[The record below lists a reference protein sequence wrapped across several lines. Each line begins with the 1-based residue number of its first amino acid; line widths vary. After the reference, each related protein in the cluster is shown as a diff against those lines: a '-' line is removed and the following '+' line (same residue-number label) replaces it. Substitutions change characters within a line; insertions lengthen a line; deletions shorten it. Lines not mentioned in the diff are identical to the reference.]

1 MSPRNYLVIR
11 GLNIV
16 FIKIKQKSAKV
27 TSYSADYQMLLIL
40 DFLLYLYGLN
50 TKYLW

>member
-1 MSPRNYLVIR
+1 MGPHNYLVIR

-16 FIKIKQKSAKV
+16 FIKIKQKAAKV

-40 DFLLYLYGLN
+40 DFL
-50 TKYLW
+50 

>member
-1 MSPRNYLVIR
+1 MGPRNYLVIR

-16 FIKIKQKSAKV
+16 FIKKSGKV
-27 TSYSADYQMLLIL
+27 TSYSTDYQILLIL